1 MRIATAISEA
11 RRRLEEGGVENAGQ
25 EAGWLVS
32 QLLGD
37 NPIAIPC
44 STGADFPPH
53 LQAELDRRVQR
64 RIDGEPLQY
73 IMGDVDFHCVNLL
86 VGPGV
91 LIPRPETDQL
101 VDLALDHLA
110 IDGPVLD
117 LCTGSGAIALAV
129 AASRPSRTV
138 YGTDISQ
145 EALSWAEKN
154 RQRLKADN
162 VTLLEGDLFRPLP
175 QNLRF
180 ALVTAN
186 PPYVSTDEYETLE
199 PVVKGHEP
207 KLALVAEE
215 DGLAILRR
223 IAEEAFDRLLPDGW
237 LICEIGD
244 RHGPRMK
251 DILQNLHYSI
261 VMVKKDYAGHDRFAI
276 AKRPG
281 GTRSSASGHAE
292 A

>member
-53 LQAELDRRVQR
+53 LQTELDRRVQR

-91 LIPRPETDQL
+91 LIPRPETEQL

-110 IDGPVLD
+110 IDGSVLD

-175 QNLRF
+175 QDLRF

-261 VMVKKDYAGHDRFAI
+261 VMVKKDYAGRDRFAM
-276 AKRPG
+276 AKR
-281 GTRSSASGHAE
+281 
-292 A
+292 

>member
-91 LIPRPETDQL
+91 LIPRPETEQL
-101 VDLALDHLA
+101 VDLGLDHLA

-138 YGTDISQ
+138 YGTDISK

-154 RQRLKADN
+154 RRRLKADN
-162 VTLLEGDLFRPLP
+162 VTLLEGDLFQPLP
-175 QNLRF
+175 QDLRF

-261 VMVKKDYAGHDRFAI
+261 VMVKKDYAGRDRFAM
-276 AKRPG
+276 AKR
-281 GTRSSASGHAE
+281 
-292 A
+292 

>member
-37 NPIAIPC
+37 NPVTIPC
-44 STGADFPPH
+44 STGAEFPPH

-91 LIPRPETDQL
+91 LIPRPETEQL

-117 LCTGSGAIALAV
+117 LCTGSGAIAFAV

-154 RQRLKADN
+154 RRRLKADN
-162 VTLLEGDLFRPLP
+162 VTLLEGDLFQPLP
-175 QNLRF
+175 PDLRF

-207 KLALVAEE
+207 RLALVAEE
-215 DGLAILRR
+215 DGLSVLRR
-223 IAEEAFDRLLPDGW
+223 IAEDAFNRLLPDGW

-244 RHGPRMK
+244 RHGPRIN

-261 VMVKKDYAGHDRFAI
+261 VMVKKDFAGRDRFAL
-276 AKRPG
+276 AKR
-281 GTRSSASGHAE
+281 
-292 A
+292 

>member
-37 NPIAIPC
+37 NPVTIPC
-44 STGADFPPH
+44 STGAEFPPH

-91 LIPRPETDQL
+91 LIPRPETEQL

-117 LCTGSGAIALAV
+117 LCTGSGAIAFAV

-138 YGTDISQ
+138 YGTDISK

-154 RQRLKADN
+154 RRRLKADN
-162 VTLLEGDLFRPLP
+162 VTLLEGDLFQPLP
-175 QNLRF
+175 PDLRF

-207 KLALVAEE
+207 RLALVAEE

-244 RHGPRMK
+244 RHGPRIN

-261 VMVKKDYAGHDRFAI
+261 VMVKKDFAGRDRFAL
-276 AKRPG
+276 AKR
-281 GTRSSASGHAE
+281 
-292 A
+292 

>member
-11 RRRLEEGGVENAGQ
+11 RQRLEQAGVENAGQ

-32 QLLGD
+32 QLLGG
-37 NPIAIPC
+37 NPVAVPC
-44 STGADFPPH
+44 STGAEFPPQ

-91 LIPRPETDQL
+91 LIPRPETEQL
-101 VDLALDHLA
+101 VELALNRLA

-117 LCTGSGAIALAV
+117 LCTGSGAIALAI
-129 AASRPSRTV
+129 AASRPLRTI
-138 YGTDISQ
+138 YGPDISQ
-145 EALSWAEKN
+145 DALVWAEKN

-162 VTLLEGDLFRPLP
+162 VTLLAGDLFQPLP
-175 QNLRF
+175 PDLRF
-180 ALVTAN
+180 ALITAN
-186 PPYVSTDEYETLE
+186 PPYVSSVEYETLE
-199 PVVKGHEP
+199 PVVKDHEP
-207 KLALVAEE
+207 QLALVAEE

-223 IAEEAFDRLLPDGW
+223 IAEEAFDRLLPNGW

-244 RHGPRMK
+244 RHGTRMK

-261 VMVKKDYAGHDRFAI
+261 VMVEKDYAGHDRIAI
-276 AKRPG
+276 AKKSG
-281 GTRSSASGHAE
+281 GTRSCASGHAG

>member
-37 NPIAIPC
+37 NLIAIPC

-91 LIPRPETDQL
+91 LIPRPETEQL
-101 VDLALDHLA
+101 VDLALDRLA

-117 LCTGSGAIALAV
+117 LCTGSGAIAFAV

-138 YGTDISQ
+138 YGTDISK

-175 QNLRF
+175 QDLRF

-261 VMVKKDYAGHDRFAI
+261 VMVKKDYAGHDRFAM
-276 AKRPG
+276 AKRPE
-281 GTRSSASGHAE
+281 GTRSSTSGHAE

>member
-91 LIPRPETDQL
+91 LIPRPETEQL

-117 LCTGSGAIALAV
+117 LCTGSGAIALAI
-129 AASRPSRTV
+129 AAS
-138 YGTDISQ
+138 
-145 EALSWAEKN
+145 KN
-154 RQRLKADN
+154 RRRLKADN

-175 QNLRF
+175 QDLRF

-261 VMVKKDYAGHDRFAI
+261 VMVKKDYAGHDRFAM
-276 AKRPG
+276 AKR
-281 GTRSSASGHAE
+281 
-292 A
+292 

>member
-44 STGADFPPH
+44 STGAEFPTT

-91 LIPRPETDQL
+91 LIPRPETEQL
-101 VDLALDHLA
+101 VDLALDRLA

-117 LCTGSGAIALAV
+117 LCTGSGAIALAI
-129 AASRPSRTV
+129 AASRPSRAV
-138 YGTDISQ
+138 YGTDISH

-154 RQRLKADN
+154 RRRLKADN
-162 VTLLEGDLFRPLP
+162 VTLLEGDLFQPMP
-175 QNLRF
+175 PDLRF
-180 ALVTAN
+180 ALITAN

-207 KLALVAEE
+207 RLALVAEE

>member
-91 LIPRPETDQL
+91 LIPRPETEQL

-117 LCTGSGAIALAV
+117 LCTGSGAIAFAV

-162 VTLLEGDLFRPLP
+162 VTLLEGDLFQPLP
-175 QNLRF
+175 QDLRF
-180 ALVTAN
+180 ALITAN

-223 IAEEAFDRLLPDGW
+223 IAEETFDRLLPDGW

-244 RHGPRMK
+244 RHGPRIN
-251 DILQNLHYSI
+251 DILQNLPYSI
-261 VMVKKDYAGHDRFAI
+261 VMVKKDFAGRDRFAI

>member
-37 NPIAIPC
+37 NPVAIPC
-44 STGADFPPH
+44 STGAEFPTT

-73 IMGDVDFHCVNLL
+73 IMGDVDFHCINLL

-91 LIPRPETDQL
+91 LIPRPETEQL

-117 LCTGSGAIALAV
+117 LCTGSGAIAFAV

-138 YGTDISQ
+138 YGTDISK

-154 RQRLKADN
+154 RRRLKADN
-162 VTLLEGDLFRPLP
+162 VTLLEGDLFQPLP
-175 QNLRF
+175 QDLRF

-207 KLALVAEE
+207 RLALVAEE
-215 DGLAILRR
+215 DGLSVLRR

-244 RHGPRMK
+244 RHGPRIN

-261 VMVKKDYAGHDRFAI
+261 VMVKKDFAGRDRFAL
-276 AKRPG
+276 AKR
-281 GTRSSASGHAE
+281 
-292 A
+292 

>member
-37 NPIAIPC
+37 NPVAIPC
-44 STGADFPPH
+44 STGAEFPTT

-73 IMGDVDFHCVNLL
+73 IMGDVDFHCINLL

-91 LIPRPETDQL
+91 LIPRPETEQL

-117 LCTGSGAIALAV
+117 LCTGSGAIAFAV
-129 AASRPSRTV
+129 AASRPSRSV
-138 YGTDISQ
+138 YGTDISK

-154 RQRLKADN
+154 RRRLKADN
-162 VTLLEGDLFRPLP
+162 VTLLEGDLFQPLP
-175 QNLRF
+175 QDLRF

-207 KLALVAEE
+207 RLALVAEE
-215 DGLAILRR
+215 DGLSVLRR

-244 RHGPRMK
+244 RHGPRIN

-261 VMVKKDYAGHDRFAI
+261 VMVKKDFAGRDRFAL
-276 AKRPG
+276 AKR
-281 GTRSSASGHAE
+281 
-292 A
+292 

>member
-37 NPIAIPC
+37 NPVAIPC
-44 STGADFPPH
+44 STGAEFPPQ
-53 LQAELDRRVQR
+53 LQAELDSRVQR
-64 RIDGEPLQY
+64 RINGEPLQY

-91 LIPRPETDQL
+91 LIPRPETEQL
-101 VDLALDHLA
+101 VELALTHLA

-117 LCTGSGAIALAV
+117 LCTGSGAIALAI
-129 AASRPSRTV
+129 AASRPSRTI
-138 YGTDISQ
+138 YATDISQ

-154 RQRLKADN
+154 RNRLKADN
-162 VTLLEGDLFRPLP
+162 LTLLEGDLFQPLP
-175 QNLRF
+175 LDLQF
-180 ALVTAN
+180 ALITAN
-186 PPYVSTDEYETLE
+186 PPYVSPNEYETLAS
-199 PVVKGHEP
+199 VVKDHEP
-207 KLALVAEE
+207 RLALVAEE

-223 IAEEAFDRLLPDGW
+223 IAEQSFDKLLPDGW

-244 RHGPRMK
+244 QQGLRMA
-251 DILQNLHYSI
+251 DILRNLHYSI
-261 VMVKKDYAGHDRFAI
+261 VMVQKDYAGHDRFAM
-276 AKRPG
+276 AKR
-281 GTRSSASGHAE
+281 
-292 A
+292 

>member
-44 STGADFPPH
+44 STGAEFPPH
-53 LQAELDRRVQR
+53 LQTELDQRVQR

-73 IMGDVDFHCVNLL
+73 IMGDVDFHCINLL

-91 LIPRPETDQL
+91 LIPRPETEQL

-117 LCTGSGAIALAV
+117 LCTGSGAIAFAV

-138 YGTDISQ
+138 YGTDISK

-154 RQRLKADN
+154 RRRLKADN

-175 QNLRF
+175 QDLRF

-207 KLALVAEE
+207 RLALVAEE

-244 RHGPRMK
+244 RHGPRIN

-261 VMVKKDYAGHDRFAI
+261 VMVKKDFAGRDRFAI

>member
-91 LIPRPETDQL
+91 LIPRPETEQL

-110 IDGPVLD
+110 IDGLVLD

-199 PVVKGHEP
+199 PVVKSHEP
-207 KLALVAEE
+207 RLALVAEE

-261 VMVKKDYAGHDRFAI
+261 VMVKKDYAGHDRFAM
-276 AKRPG
+276 AKR
-281 GTRSSASGHAE
+281 
-292 A
+292 

>member
-11 RRRLEEGGVENAGQ
+11 RHRLEEGGVENAGQ

-91 LIPRPETDQL
+91 LIPRPETEQL

-138 YGTDISQ
+138 YGTDISK

-154 RQRLKADN
+154 RRRLKADN
-162 VTLLEGDLFRPLP
+162 VTLLEGDLFQPLP
-175 QNLRF
+175 PDLRF
-180 ALVTAN
+180 ALITAN

-207 KLALVAEE
+207 RLALIAEE

-244 RHGPRMK
+244 RHGPRIN

-261 VMVKKDYAGHDRFAI
+261 VMVKKDFAGRDRFAL
-276 AKRPG
+276 AKR
-281 GTRSSASGHAE
+281 
-292 A
+292 

>member
-64 RIDGEPLQY
+64 RINGEPLQY

-91 LIPRPETDQL
+91 LIPRPETEQL
-101 VDLALDHLA
+101 VDLVLDRLA

-117 LCTGSGAIALAV
+117 LCTGSGAIAFAV

-175 QNLRF
+175 QDLRF
-180 ALVTAN
+180 ALITAN
-186 PPYVSTDEYETLE
+186 PPYVSMDEYETLE

-207 KLALVAEE
+207 RLALVADE

-261 VMVKKDYAGHDRFAI
+261 VMVKKDYAGHDRFAM
-276 AKRPG
+276 AKR
-281 GTRSSASGHAE
+281 
-292 A
+292 